1 MPIRNNATRLLA
13 NRKIPYTVFELPP
26 EKLSAQSAAELLGVP
41 PASVYKTIV
50 VKRLSGRALLV
61 LVPATHALNLKSLA
75 ADLGEKKL
83 QLPTQAQAEQLTGLK
98 AGAISPLALLNRGF
112 DVCLDKR
119 ARAMDEIYISAGQR
133 GLEVRL
139 AVDELIKLT
148 GARWIIA
155 T

>member
-1 MPIRNNATRLLA
+1 MPTRNNATRLLTK
-13 NRKIPYTVFELPP
+13 RKISHTVFELPP

-41 PASVYKTIV
+41 LSSVFKTIV
-50 VKRLSGRALLV
+50 VKRPRGRALLV
-61 LVPATHALNLKSLA
+61 LVPATHAVDLKSLA

-83 QLPTQAQAEQLTGLK
+83 QLPTQAEAEQLTGLQT
-98 AGAISPLALLNRGF
+98 GGISPLALLNRGF

-119 ARAMDEIYISAGQR
+119 ARALDDIYISAGQR

-139 AVDELIKLT
+139 AVEELVKLT
-148 GARWIIA
+148 GARWVIA